1 LAQPRAIAFKP
12 VQDRAPPDIKNA
24 RAIHPGAKPYPSGA
38 AFCHLFLENSMRTPA
53 SLLVAGAC
61 LCALA
66 CDSPVQ
72 PVRPANTVR
81 LSASA
86 VNASRGESEES
97 LRLSAEGEGHYLL
110 SGTTDVKFE
119 FEAHTTGNGGA
130 EGEFRQRT
138 TLDNGTVDITGDVT
152 CLAVDAVNHR
162 AWIGG
167 VVRQNRSTSP
177 DYQDPTTARGQDVW
191 FRVLEGGDDAVNP
204 GRSTFLGFV
213 GSIPSSASYCQQQIW
228 APDNARTWPVT
239 EGKIDVRP

>member
-1 LAQPRAIAFKP
+1 
-12 VQDRAPPDIKNA
+12 
-24 RAIHPGAKPYPSGA
+24 
-38 AFCHLFLENSMRTPA
+38 MRTPTA
-53 SLLVAGAC
+53 LLVTGAC

-72 PVRPANTVR
+72 PVQPANTVH
-81 LSASA
+81 LSASVA
-86 VNASRGESEES
+86 NLSRDGSDES
-97 LRLSAEGEGHYLL
+97 LRLSAMGEGHYLL

-119 FEAHTTGNGGA
+119 FEAHTSDHGRT
-130 EGEFRQRT
+130 EGEFRQQA
-138 TLDNGTVDITGDVT
+138 TLANGTVDITGEVT
-152 CLAVDAVNHR
+152 CMAVDAVNGR

-167 VVRQNRSTSP
+167 VVTKNRSTSP
-177 DYQDPTTARGQDVW
+177 DYQDPTTAKGQDVW

-239 EGKIDVRP
+239 EGKIKVRP